1 MRQETIETISSLLP
15 QQPQEKLEAIL
26 DWLKQEDDTFEK
38 QLRNDVEAGK
48 FDDLIADVV
57 AEDELGETIDLETSC
72 NQEILET
79 L

>member
-38 QLRNDVEAGK
+38 QLRNDAEAGK
-48 FDDLIADVV
+48 FDELIADVI
-57 AEDELGETIDLETSC
+57 AEDELGETIDLETSVL
-72 NQEILET
+72 NN
-79 L
+79 